1 MTETIRIRK
10 ERLVRSNAIR
20 LDPRGTWRRVALLVK
35 HIIMVKEVGGR
46 KKKRTSILGYTSI
59 HVDT

>member
-35 HIIMVKEVGGR
+35 HIVMVKEVGGR
-46 KKKRTSILGYTSI
+46 KKKERRF
-59 HVDT
+59 